1 MQAISDSILVKLSST
16 RIDLNESLN
25 HCYSDDCG
33 AINTF
38 IGTVR
43 NATKGEAVKNL
54 FFEAYEPMAHKELV
68 KLALKAQEQWSIK
81 KISIVHRLG
90 EVPIGEEAVVIAVA
104 SAHRKESFLAC
115 EFLIDQLKVTVP
127 IWKKER
133 LESGEVWVSA
143 HP

>member
-1 MQAISDSILVKLSST
+1 MSESIWIKLIPA
-16 RIDLNESLN
+16 RIDLNEALGF
-25 HCYSDDCG
+25 CYNDSCG
-33 AINTF
+33 AVNSF

-54 FFEAYEPMAHKELV
+54 LFEAYEPMAYKELK
-68 KLALKAQEQWSIK
+68 KLATEAQRKWPIEK
-81 KISIVHRLG
+81 VCIVHRLG
-90 EVPIGEEAVVIAVA
+90 EVPVGEEAVVIVVA
-104 SAHRKESFLAC
+104 SPHRKESFKAC